1 MNSVAFS
8 RRNFRDWFS
17 VQDFSMSKAPHKDL
31 RQNLDDFIRKF
42 HRNEMLRGGLLLLA
56 ALPLAWLTVLGL
68 EAFGQFGIL
77 ARTVLFYAFVLAV
90 GTVAIR
96 FLALP
101 ALRLFRL
108 RGGLSHAEAA
118 RIVGRHFP
126 EIEDRLLN
134 TLQLQ
139 ERADATTPE
148 QGQELLLASIHQRS
162 EQLRPYRFTAA
173 VDFGENRRYLK
184 YALPPMVVFAALY
197 TLVPEAV
204 DAPTDRL
211 IRHRTELVAP
221 PDFRLF
227 CDGPLEAVAQS
238 DFTLTVRTEGTVVP
252 TRVEVVAGEGRFR
265 MSRTPTGDWQ
275 HVFRNV
281 RNSMD
286 LVVSAPGTPALDLSL
301 SVLPRPELQD
311 LRIEIRPP
319 AHTGLPPYQQRNEGD
334 LDVPE
339 GTVLA
344 FQLGTRNTSNLGLRW
359 GDKRERL
366 DADVS
371 NRFSFSRTAEQ
382 DLSYALYPQS
392 ESVGVID
399 SVRYRLRSIADRPPT
414 IRVAEVTDST
424 SLTRLT
430 FNGIV
435 QDDYGFSS
443 LRFVW
448 RRKGADQER
457 LALDRPRGRED
468 AFLHFWDL
476 SDIGVGL
483 GDEVEYWFEIRDND
497 GVNGAKVTRSRTF
510 RYAAP
515 TEEELAER
523 LDSADAELTAALE
536 ENLEEARRLREQM
549 RELRRELMEE
559 EELGWEEKAALEEL
573 LKQQEALKEQVEE
586 MQEKNREKNAQQ
598 SEFTPPNE
606 EIQKKQEALQQLM
619 EDVMTDELQ
628 QMFDELRELMEQ
640 IEEGDKEQI
649 EEQLQQMD
657 LDQESLEQE
666 LDRALEQ
673 FKQLQWE
680 QKMEEAISDLEK
692 LAEEQ
697 EKLAEE
703 TENGESPEEE
713 LAAKQDS
720 LNKEFD
726 KVKEALDDAEKL
738 NKELENPNSVP
749 MMEELQEQ
757 IEQEMKDASE
767 QLDSGKEKKAAQK
780 QKSAAGKMS
789 QMAQQMESSMEQG
802 EQESM
807 EEDMEALRALLENII
822 TLSFDEEDLMA
833 SVGTTQKDD
842 PRYVLHGQEQRK
854 LKDDAEMVKDSLFAL
869 SKRVTQLQSI
879 VNREINLVNL
889 HMGQALEGFTDRET
903 QLITTNQQYVMTSF
917 NNLALLLDEV
927 LQQMQNES
935 SCNKPGTGNCEKPGG
950 SGSKPSP
957 SAKQIKGMQQSLTK
971 QLEQMKQKMKGF
983 NEGEGKKGKRKLSK
997 ELAQMAAQQSAI
1009 RKMTEELGQQLNED
1023 GSGQGNG
1030 LEQIAKEMEDVE
1042 KDIVNGA
1049 LDQLTLDRHQDI
1061 LTRLLQAENAE
1072 RIRGEKEERE
1082 SKTAQDVQR
1091 DAPPSLE
1098 EYERRKAQEIELLRT
1113 MPADLTPYYKQK
1125 VNDYFNTLDSPERE

>member
-1 MNSVAFS
+1 
-8 RRNFRDWFS
+8 
-17 VQDFSMSKAPHKDL
+17 MSKAPHQDL
-31 RQNLDDFIRKF
+31 RQNLDAFIRKY
-42 HRNEMLRGGLLLLA
+42 HRNEMLRGLLLLLA
-56 ALPLAWLTVLGL
+56 AFPLAWLTVLAL
-68 EAFGQFGIL
+68 EAFGQFGTI
-77 ARTVLFYAFVLAV
+77 ARTVLFYGFVTTIAVVAVRYLAW
-90 GTVAIR
+90 
-96 FLALP
+96 P
-101 ALRLFRL
+101 AMRLFQL
-108 RGGLSHAEAA
+108 RGGLNHAQAA
-118 RIVGRHFP
+118 HIVGQHFP

-139 ERADATTPE
+139 ERADATPAD
-148 QGQELLLASIHQRS
+148 QGQDLLLASIHQRS
-162 EQLRPYRFTAA
+162 EQLRPYRFSAA

-184 YALPPMVVFAALY
+184 YVLPPMLVFAALY
-197 TLVPEAV
+197 ILVPEAV
-204 DAPTDRL
+204 DAPTERL
-211 IRHRTELVAP
+211 IRHRTELVIP
-221 PDFRLF
+221 PDFRLM
-227 CDGPLEAVAQS
+227 CDQELEAIAQS

-252 TRVEVVAGEGRFR
+252 TKVEVQAGEGRFR
-265 MSRTPTGDWQ
+265 MNRTPTGEWNY
-275 HVFRNV
+275 VFRNV
-281 RNSMD
+281 RGSMD
-286 LVVSAPGTPALDLSL
+286 LEVSAPGTPALDLRL
-301 SVLPRPELQD
+301 LVLPRPELQD
-311 LRIEIRPP
+311 LRIEIQPP
-319 AHTGLPPYQQRNEGD
+319 LHTGLPPYQQRNEGD

-339 GTVLA
+339 GTVLS
-344 FQLGTRNTSNLGLRW
+344 FQLGTRNTTALGLRW
-359 GDKRERL
+359 GEDLARL
-366 DADVS
+366 NPDVS
-371 NRFSFSRTAEQ
+371 NRFSFSKTADK
-382 DLSYALYPQS
+382 DLAYVLYPQS
-392 ESVGVID
+392 ETVGVLD

-414 IRVAEVTDST
+414 IRVAEISDST

-448 RRKGADQER
+448 RPKGGQQDQ
-457 LALDRPRGRED
+457 ATLDAPRGRED
-468 AFLHFWDL
+468 SFLHFWDL
-476 SDIGVGL
+476 ADIGVGL

-515 TEEELAER
+515 TEEELAQR

-536 ENLEEARRLREQM
+536 ENLEEAKRLREQM

-559 EELGWEEKAALEEL
+559 DELGWEEKAALEEL

-586 MQEKNREKNAQQ
+586 MQEKNREKNNQQ

-606 EIQKKQEALQQLM
+606 EIQKKQDELQKLM
-619 EDVMTDELQ
+619 DEVMTDELQ

-640 IEEGDKEQI
+640 LEEGDKEQI
-649 EEQLQQMD
+649 EEQLDQMD

-697 EKLAEE
+697 EALAEE
-703 TENGESPEEE
+703 TEAGETPEEE

-738 NKELENPNSVP
+738 NKELENPNKVP
-749 MMEELQEQ
+749 TMEDLQEE
-757 IEQEMKDASE
+757 IEQEMNEASE
-767 QLDSGKEKKAAQK
+767 QLDSGKEKKASEK
-780 QKSAAGKMS
+780 QKSAAGKME
-789 QMAQQMESSMEQG
+789 QMAQQMQSSMEQG

-842 PRYVLHGQEQRK
+842 PRYVRHGQVQRK

-889 HMGQALEGFTDRET
+889 HMGQALDGFTDRET
-903 QLITTNQQYVMTSF
+903 PIITTNQQYVMTSF

-927 LQQMQNES
+927 LQQMQNQS

-957 SAKQIKGMQQSLTK
+957 SAKQLKGMQQSLTK
-971 QLEQMKQKMKGF
+971 QLEQMKKKMKGS
-983 NEGEGKKGKRKLSK
+983 NQGEGKDGNRKLSK
-997 ELAQMAAQQSAI
+997 GLAQMAAQQAAI
-1009 RKMTEELGQQLNED
+1009 RKMTQELGNQLNED

-1030 LEQIAKEMEDVE
+1030 LEQIAKEMEEIE

-1049 LDQLTLDRHQDI
+1049 LDQLTLDRQQDI

-1072 RIRGEKEERE
+1072 RVRGEKEERE
-1082 SKTAQDVQR
+1082 SKTARDNPR

-1113 MPADLTPYYKQK
+1113 VPADLTPYYKQK

>member
-1 MNSVAFS
+1 MTN
-8 RRNFRDWFS
+8 
-17 VQDFSMSKAPHKDL
+17 APHQDL
-31 RQNLDDFIRKF
+31 RQNLDAFIRKY
-42 HRNEMLRGGLLLLA
+42 HRNEMLRGLLLLLA
-56 ALPLAWLTVLGL
+56 AFPVAWLTVLAL
-68 EAFGQFGIL
+68 EAFGQFGTD
-77 ARTVLFYAFVLAV
+77 ARTALFYAFVTTIAVVALRYLAW
-90 GTVAIR
+90 
-96 FLALP
+96 P

-108 RGGLSHAEAA
+108 RGGLNHDQAA
-118 RIVGRHFP
+118 RIVGQHFP

-139 ERADATTPE
+139 ERADATPSD
-148 QGQELLLASIHQRS
+148 QGQDLLLASIHQRS
-162 EQLRPYRFTAA
+162 EQLRPYRFSAA
-173 VDFGENRRYLK
+173 VDFGENQRYLK
-184 YALPPMVVFAALY
+184 YVLPPMLVFAALY
-197 TLVPEAV
+197 ILVPEAV
-204 DAPTDRL
+204 DAPTERL
-211 IRHRTELVAP
+211 IRHRTELVIP
-221 PDFRLF
+221 PDFRLI
-227 CDGPLEAVAQS
+227 CDQELEAIAQS

-252 TRVEVVAGEGRFR
+252 AKVEVQAGEGRFR
-265 MSRTPTGDWQ
+265 MSRTPSGDWSY
-275 HVFRNV
+275 VFRNV
-281 RNSMD
+281 RSSLD
-286 LVVSAPGTPALDLSL
+286 LAVSAPGTPALDLRL
-301 SVLPRPELQD
+301 LVLPRPELQD
-311 LRIEIRPP
+311 LRIEIQPP
-319 AHTGLPPYQQRNEGD
+319 LHTGLPPYQQRNEGD

-339 GTVLA
+339 GTVLS
-344 FQLGTRNTSNLGLRW
+344 FQLGTRNTTALGLRW
-359 GDKRERL
+359 GGEMARL
-366 DADVS
+366 NPDVS
-371 NRFSFSRTAEQ
+371 NRFSFSKTAEE
-382 DLSYALYPQS
+382 DLNYVLYPQS
-392 ESVGVID
+392 ETVGVLD

-414 IRVAEVTDST
+414 IRVAELTDST

-430 FNGIV
+430 FNGII

-448 RRKGADQER
+448 RPKGGQQDMTP
-457 LALDRPRGRED
+457 LDAPRGRED
-468 AFLHFWDL
+468 SFLHFWDL
-476 SDIGVGL
+476 ADIGVGL
-483 GDEVEYWFEIRDND
+483 GDEVEYWFEVRDND
-497 GVNGAKVTRSRTF
+497 GVNGAKVTRSQTF

-515 TEEELAER
+515 TEEELAQR

-536 ENLEEARRLREQM
+536 ENLEEAKRLREQM

-559 EELGWEEKAALEEL
+559 DELGWEEKAALEEL

-586 MQEKNREKNAQQ
+586 MQEKNRDKNDQQ
-598 SEFTPPNE
+598 SEFSPPNE
-606 EIQKKQEALQQLM
+606 EIQKKQDELQKLM
-619 EDVMTDELQ
+619 DEVMTDELQ

-649 EEQLQQMD
+649 EEQLEQMD

-697 EKLAEE
+697 EALAEE
-703 TENGESPEEE
+703 TEQGETPEEE

-738 NKELENPNSVP
+738 NKELENPNKVP
-749 MMEELQEQ
+749 TMEDLQEE
-757 IEQEMKDASE
+757 IEQEMNEASE
-767 QLDSGKEKKAAQK
+767 QLDSGKEKKASEK
-780 QKSAAGKMS
+780 QKSAAGKME
-789 QMAQQMESSMEQG
+789 QMAQQMQSSMEQG

-822 TLSFDEEDLMA
+822 TLSFDEEDLMG

-842 PRYVLHGQEQRK
+842 PRYVRHGQVQRK

-889 HMGQALEGFTDRET
+889 HMGQALDGFTDRET
-903 QLITTNQQYVMTSF
+903 KIITTNQQYVMTSF

-927 LQQMQNES
+927 LQQMQNQS

-957 SAKQIKGMQQSLTK
+957 SAKQLKGMQQSLTK
-971 QLEQMKQKMKGF
+971 QLEEMKKKMKGS
-983 NEGEGKKGKRKLSK
+983 NQGEGKDGKRKLSQG
-997 ELAQMAAQQSAI
+997 LAQMAAQQAAI
-1009 RKMTEELGQQLNED
+1009 RKMTQELGDQLNED

-1030 LEQIAKEMEDVE
+1030 LEQIAKEMEEIE
-1042 KDIVNGA
+1042 KDIVNGE
-1049 LDQLTLDRHQDI
+1049 LDQLTLDRQQDI
-1061 LTRLLQAENAE
+1061 LTRLLQAESAE

-1082 SKTAQDVQR
+1082 SKTARENPR

-1113 MPADLTPYYKQK
+1113 VPADLTPYYKQK

>member
-1 MNSVAFS
+1 MTN
-8 RRNFRDWFS
+8 
-17 VQDFSMSKAPHKDL
+17 APHQDL
-31 RQNLDDFIRKF
+31 RQNLDAFIRKY
-42 HRNEMLRGGLLLLA
+42 HRNEMLRGLLLLLA
-56 ALPLAWLTVLGL
+56 AFPVAWLTVLAL
-68 EAFGQFGIL
+68 EAFGQFGTD
-77 ARTVLFYAFVLAV
+77 ARTVLFYGFVATITVVTVRYLAW
-90 GTVAIR
+90 
-96 FLALP
+96 P

-108 RGGLSHAEAA
+108 RGGLNHAQAA
-118 RIVGRHFP
+118 RIVGQHFP

-139 ERADATTPE
+139 ERAEAAPSD
-148 QGQELLLASIHQRS
+148 QGQGLLLASIQQRS
-162 EQLRPYRFTAA
+162 EQLRPYRFSAA

-184 YALPPMVVFAALY
+184 YVLPPMIVFAALY
-197 TLVPEAV
+197 ILAPEAV
-204 DAPTDRL
+204 EAPTDRL
-211 IRHRTELVAP
+211 IRHRTELVVP
-221 PDFRLF
+221 PDFRLV
-227 CDGPLEAVAQS
+227 CDQELEAIAQS
-238 DFTLTVRTEGTVVP
+238 DFTLTIRTVGTVVP
-252 TRVEVVAGEGRFR
+252 TRVEVQAGEGRFR
-265 MSRTPTGDWQ
+265 MTRTPSGDWNY
-275 HVFRNV
+275 VFRKV
-281 RNSMD
+281 RES
-286 LVVSAPGTPALDLSL
+286 LTLEVSAPGTPALDLRL
-301 SVLPRPELQD
+301 VVLPRPELQD
-311 LRIEIRPP
+311 LRIDVQPP
-319 AHTGLPPYQQRNEGD
+319 LHTRLPPYQQRNEGD

-339 GTVLA
+339 GTVIS
-344 FQLGTRNTSNLGLRW
+344 FQLGTRNTTALGLRW
-359 GDKRERL
+359 GNELSQL
-366 DADVS
+366 DPDVS
-371 NRFSFSRTAEQ
+371 NRFSFSKTAET
-382 DLSYALYPQS
+382 DLTYVLYPQS
-392 ESVGVID
+392 ETVGVID

-414 IRVAEVTDST
+414 IRVAEISDST
-424 SLTRLT
+424 SLTQLT

-448 RRKGADQER
+448 KPKGGQQDMA
-457 LALDRPRGRED
+457 ALDAPRGRED
-468 AFLHFWDL
+468 SFLHFWNL
-476 SDIGVGL
+476 ADIGVGL
-483 GDEVEYWFEIRDND
+483 GDEVEYWFEVRDND

-515 TEEELAER
+515 TEEELAQR

-536 ENLEEARRLREQM
+536 ENLEEAKRLREQM

-573 LKQQEALKEQVEE
+573 LKQQEALREQVEE
-586 MQEKNREKNAQQ
+586 MQEKNREKNSQQ

-606 EIQKKQEALQQLM
+606 EIQKKQDELQKLM
-619 EDVMTDELQ
+619 DEVMTDELQ

-640 IEEGDKEQI
+640 LEEGDKEQI
-649 EEQLQQMD
+649 EEQLDQMD

-697 EKLAEE
+697 EALAEE
-703 TENGESPEEE
+703 TDQGETPEEE

-738 NKELENPNSVP
+738 NKELENPNKVP
-749 MMEELQEQ
+749 TMEDLQEE
-757 IEQEMKDASE
+757 IEQEMNDASE
-767 QLDSGKEKKAAQK
+767 QLENGKEKKASEK

-789 QMAQQMESSMEQG
+789 QMAQQMQSSMEQG

-842 PRYVLHGQEQRK
+842 PRYVSHGQVQRK

-889 HMGQALEGFTDRET
+889 HMGQALDGFTDRET
-903 QLITTNQQYVMTSF
+903 QVITTNQQYVMTSF

-927 LQQMQNES
+927 LQQMQNQS

-957 SAKQIKGMQQSLTK
+957 SAKQLKGMQQSLTK
-971 QLEQMKQKMKGF
+971 QLEQMKEKMKGS
-983 NEGEGKKGKRKLSK
+983 NQGEGKDGKRKLSK
-997 ELAQMAAQQSAI
+997 GLAQMAAQQAAI
-1009 RKMTEELGQQLNED
+1009 RKMTQELGNQLNED

-1030 LEQIAKEMEDVE
+1030 LEQIAKEMEEIE
-1042 KDIVNGA
+1042 KDIVNGE
-1049 LDQLTLDRHQDI
+1049 LDQLTLDRQQDI

-1072 RIRGEKEERE
+1072 RVRGEKEERE
-1082 SKTAQDVQR
+1082 SKTARENPR
-1091 DAPPSLE
+1091 DTPPSLE

-1113 MPADLTPYYKQK
+1113 VPADLTPYYKQK

>member
-1 MNSVAFS
+1 MTN
-8 RRNFRDWFS
+8 
-17 VQDFSMSKAPHKDL
+17 APHQDL
-31 RQNLDDFIRKF
+31 RQNLDAFIRKY
-42 HRNEMLRGGLLLLA
+42 HRNEMLRGLLLLLA
-56 ALPLAWLTVLGL
+56 AFPVAWLTVLAL
-68 EAFGQFGIL
+68 EAFGQFGTD
-77 ARTVLFYAFVLAV
+77 ARTVLFYAFVTSISAVAMRYLAW
-90 GTVAIR
+90 
-96 FLALP
+96 P

-108 RGGLSHAEAA
+108 RGGLNHAQAA
-118 RIVGRHFP
+118 RIVGQHFP

-139 ERADATTPE
+139 ERADATPSN

-173 VDFGENRRYLK
+173 VDFGENRRYVK
-184 YALPPMVVFAALY
+184 YVLPPMLVFAALY
-197 TLVPEAV
+197 ILVPEAV
-204 DAPTDRL
+204 DAPTERL
-211 IRHRTELVAP
+211 IRHRTELVIP
-221 PDFRLF
+221 PDFRLV
-227 CDGPLEAVAQS
+227 CDQDLEAIAQS
-238 DFTLTVRTEGTVVP
+238 DFTLTIRTEGTVVP
-252 TRVEVVAGEGRFR
+252 TKVEVQAGEGRFR
-265 MSRTPTGDWQ
+265 MTRTPSGDWNY
-275 HVFRNV
+275 VFRNV
-281 RNSMD
+281 RESMN
-286 LVVSAPGTPALDLSL
+286 LEVSAPATPALDLRL
-301 SVLPRPELQD
+301 TVLPRPELQD
-311 LRIEIRPP
+311 LRIEIKPP
-319 AHTGLPPYQQRNEGD
+319 LHTGLPPYQQRNEGD
-334 LDVPE
+334 IDVPE
-339 GTVLA
+339 GTELS
-344 FQLGTRNTSNLGLRW
+344 FQLGTRNTTALGLRW
-359 GDKRERL
+359 GDAIEQL
-366 DADVS
+366 DPDVS
-371 NRFSFSRTAEQ
+371 NRFSFSKTAEK
-382 DLSYALYPQS
+382 DLTYVLYPQS
-392 ESVGVID
+392 ETVGVLDSVG
-399 SVRYRLRSIADRPPT
+399 YRLRSIADRSPT
-414 IRVAEVTDST
+414 IRVAEISDST

-448 RRKGADQER
+448 RPKGGQQDMTT
-457 LALDRPRGRED
+457 LDAPRGRED
-468 AFLHFWDL
+468 SFLHFWDL
-476 SDIGVGL
+476 ADIGVGL

-515 TEEELAER
+515 TEEELAQR

-536 ENLEEARRLREQM
+536 ENLEEAKRLREQM

-559 EELGWEEKAALEEL
+559 DELGWEEKAALEEL

-586 MQEKNREKNAQQ
+586 MQEKNREKNDQQ
-598 SEFTPPNE
+598 AEFSPPNE
-606 EIQKKQEALQQLM
+606 EIQKKQDELQKLM
-619 EDVMTDELQ
+619 DEVMTDELQ

-640 IEEGDKEQI
+640 LEEGDKEQI
-649 EEQLQQMD
+649 EEQLDQMD

-692 LAEEQ
+692 LAEKQ
-697 EKLAEE
+697 EALAEE
-703 TENGESPEEE
+703 TEQGETPEEE
-713 LAAKQDS
+713 LAVKQDS

-738 NKELENPNSVP
+738 NKELENPNKVP
-749 MMEELQEQ
+749 TMEDLQEE
-757 IEQEMKDASE
+757 IEQEMNDASE
-767 QLDSGKEKKAAQK
+767 QLENGKEKKASEK

-822 TLSFDEEDLMA
+822 TLSFDEEDLMGF
-833 SVGTTQKDD
+833 VGTTQKDD
-842 PRYVLHGQEQRK
+842 PRYVKHGQVQRK

-889 HMGQALEGFTDRET
+889 HMGQALDGFTDRET
-903 QLITTNQQYVMTSF
+903 QVITTNQQYVMTSF

-927 LQQMQNES
+927 LQQMQNQS

-957 SAKQIKGMQQSLTK
+957 SAKQLKGMQQSLTK
-971 QLEQMKQKMKGF
+971 QLEEMKKKMKGS
-983 NEGEGKKGKRKLSK
+983 NQGEGKEGKRKLSK
-997 ELAQMAAQQSAI
+997 GLAQMAAQQAAI
-1009 RKMTEELGQQLNED
+1009 RKMTEELGNQLNED

-1030 LEQIAKEMEDVE
+1030 VEQIAKEMEEIE
-1042 KDIVNGA
+1042 KDIVNGE
-1049 LDQLTLDRHQDI
+1049 LDQLTLDRQRDI

-1082 SKTAQDVQR
+1082 SKTAR
-1091 DAPPSLE
+1091 ENPRETPPSLE
-1098 EYERRKAQEIELLRT
+1098 DYERRKAQEIELLRT
-1113 MPADLTPYYKQK
+1113 VPADLTPYYKQK